1 MPGVLCPYAATN
13 NSLTLLSWLITSYM
27 ASRELYYTFSSTG
40 NLFRQASLTMH
51 FRHPGCLSLPDDN
64 PITKWLWLANKE
76 CNMVIC
82 QCAVERF
89 QVISYLNIMVGGF
102 LIGCHEKVFCEV
114 YPFPKYPSLI
124 PKTDYIGIIF
134 TKKRMKPYISNGLKL
149 QWI

>member
-1 MPGVLCPYAATN
+1 MKARLPGVLCPYPATN
-13 NSLTLLSWLITSYM
+13 KSLTLLSWLITSYM
-27 ASRELYYTFSSTG
+27 ASRELYYTFSPTG

-64 PITKWLWLANKE
+64 LITKWLWLANKE

-102 LIGCHEKVFCEV
+102 LIRCHEKSSV
-114 YPFPKYPSLI
+114 S
-124 PKTDYIGIIF
+124 YIHFLSI
-134 TKKRMKPYISNGLKL
+134 LA
-149 QWI
+149 